1 MATEEEVSPLP
12 VPAAAVAEETQS
24 YIPPPPSPPP
34 PSSSFPEVE
43 SPPVTTEEGERGG
56 QLLPEEEKGVGW
68 KTYYNSA
75 GDLKRTVYESTDS
88 ALRSARSLKQNSSTH
103 LRTLQDF
110 LPQLKSQF
118 HSYED
123 AFFTKFKDELM
134 SAKENPAVASGV
146 AVAAGLL
153 LLRGPRR
160 FLFRN
165 TLGRFRSEE
174 ALYVKAEKNVKEL
187 NLSVDIM
194 KRESAKLLERSALA
208 EKDMKRGRNELV
220 NAGSDIQRLAKSVYK
235 IESQATDL
243 MDGLRQ
249 IPGREALKLRAE
261 VGTMASL
268 IQQQRSALDKKIL
281 KISELGVSV

>member
-1 MATEEEVSPLP
+1 MATEEEASQ
-12 VPAAAVAEETQS
+12 VPEAAKAEETQS
-24 YIPPPPSPPP
+24 YIPPPPS
-34 PSSSFPEVE
+34 SFSEVE

-56 QLLPEEEKGVGW
+56 QRLADEEKGVGW
-68 KTYYNSA
+68 QTYYNSA

-88 ALRSARSLKQNSSTH
+88 ALRSARSFKQNSSTH

-110 LPQLKSQF
+110 LPQLKSQYRA
-118 HSYED
+118 YED
-123 AFFTKFKDELM
+123 AFFTKFKEELM

-174 ALYVKAEKNVKEL
+174 ALYVKTEKNVKEL

-194 KRESAKLLERSALA
+194 KKESAKLLERSALA
-208 EKDMKRGRNELV
+208 EKDMKRGRHELV

-249 IPGREALKLRAE
+249 IPGGEALKLRAE

-281 KISELGVSV
+281 KISELGDSV

>member
-1 MATEEEVSPLP
+1 MATEEEASP
-12 VPAAAVAEETQS
+12 VPAAAAEAEETQS
-24 YIPPPPSPPP
+24 YIPPPPH

-43 SPPVTTEEGERGG
+43 SPTVTTEEGERGG
-56 QLLPEEEKGVGW
+56 QLLAEEEKGVGW
-68 KTYYNSA
+68 QTYYNSA

-118 HSYED
+118 RSYED

-235 IESQATDL
+235 IESQATVL

-249 IPGREALKLRAE
+249 IPGRESLKLRAE
-261 VGTMASL
+261 VGTMAAL

-281 KISELGVSV
+281 KISELGISV